1 MSNVA
6 FIVMDFFFW
15 GASWVFFTTM
25 LALGVV
31 GAAFS
36 RKQKLGFTLLGVLIF
51 YFVAKLG
58 LDYAMFGEIFGAERH
73 FIYFQERKPFC
84 LISSISK

>member
-1 MSNVA
+1 MMSNVVLG
-6 FIVMDFFFW
+6 IIDFFFW
-15 GASWVFFTTM
+15 GASWAVLTTM

-36 RKQKLGFTLLGVLIF
+36 RKQKLGFAFLGVLIF
-51 YFVAKLG
+51 YSIAKFG

-73 FIYFQERKPFC
+73 FIYFQERKPF
-84 LISSISK
+84 

>member
-1 MSNVA
+1 MMSNVVLG
-6 FIVMDFFFW
+6 IIDFFFW
-15 GASWVFFTTM
+15 GASWAVLTTM

-36 RKQKLGFTLLGVLIF
+36 RKQKLGFAFLGILIF
-51 YFVAKLG
+51 YSIAKFG

-73 FIYFQERKPFC
+73 FIYFQERKPFD
-84 LISSISK
+84 

>member
-1 MSNVA
+1 MMSNVA
-6 FIVMDFFFW
+6 FFIMDFFFW
-15 GASWVFFTTM
+15 GASWAVLTTM

-36 RKQKLGFTLLGVLIF
+36 RKQKLGFAFLGILIF
-51 YFVAKLG
+51 YSIAKFG

-73 FIYFQERKPFC
+73 FIYFQERKPFD
-84 LISSISK
+84 

>member
-1 MSNVA
+1 MMSNVVLG
-6 FIVMDFFFW
+6 IIDFFFW
-15 GASWVFFTTM
+15 GASWAVLTTM

-36 RKQKLGFTLLGVLIF
+36 CKQKLGFAFLGILIF
-51 YFVAKLG
+51 YFIAKLG

-73 FIYFQERKPFC
+73 FIYFQERKPF
-84 LISSISK
+84 

>member
-1 MSNVA
+1 MMLNVA
-6 FIVMDFFFW
+6 FVIMDFFFW
-15 GASWVFFTTM
+15 GASWVFLTTM

-36 RKQKLGFTLLGVLIF
+36 RKQKLGFALLGILIF
-51 YFVAKLG
+51 YFIAKLG

-73 FIYFQERKPFC
+73 FIYFQERKPFD
-84 LISSISK
+84 

>member
-1 MSNVA
+1 MMSNVVLG
-6 FIVMDFFFW
+6 IIDFFFW
-15 GASWVFFTTM
+15 GASWAFLTTM

-36 RKQKLGFTLLGVLIF
+36 RKEKLGFTLLGVLIF
-51 YFVAKLG
+51 YFIAKLG

-73 FIYFQERKPFC
+73 FIYFQERKPF
-84 LISSISK
+84 

>member
-6 FIVMDFFFW
+6 LFIIDFFFW
-15 GASWVFFTTM
+15 GASWVFLTTI

-36 RKQKLGFTLLGVLIF
+36 NKKILCYTLLGVLMF
-51 YFVAKLG
+51 YFVAKFG
-58 LDYAMFGEIFGAERH
+58 LDYAMFGEMFGAER
-73 FIYFQERKPFC
+73 YFLHSQERKPFD
-84 LISSISK
+84 

>member
-1 MSNVA
+1 MMSNVVLD
-6 FIVMDFFFW
+6 IIDFFFW
-15 GASWVFFTTM
+15 GESWAVLTTM

-36 RKQKLGFTLLGVLIF
+36 RKQKLGFAFLGILIF
-51 YFVAKLG
+51 YFIAKLG

-73 FIYFQERKPFC
+73 FIYFQERKPF
-84 LISSISK
+84 

>member
-1 MSNVA
+1 MMSNVVLG
-6 FIVMDFFFW
+6 IIDFFFW
-15 GASWVFFTTM
+15 GASWAVLTTM

-36 RKQKLGFTLLGVLIF
+36 RKQELGFAFLGILIF
-51 YFVAKLG
+51 YFIAKLG

-73 FIYFQERKPFC
+73 FIYFQERKPF
-84 LISSISK
+84 

>member
-1 MSNVA
+1 MMSNVVLG
-6 FIVMDFFFW
+6 IIDFFFW
-15 GASWVFFTTM
+15 GASWVFLTAM

-36 RKQKLGFTLLGVLIF
+36 KNKVLCYTLLGVLMF

-58 LDYAMFGEIFGAERH
+58 LDYAMFGEMFGAER
-73 FIYFQERKPFC
+73 YFMHSLGRG
-84 LISSISK
+84 LR

>member
-6 FIVMDFFFW
+6 FVIMDFFFW
-15 GASWVFFTTM
+15 GASWVFFTAM

-58 LDYAMFGEIFGAERH
+58 LDMLCLVRYLVLKDILYTSKRGNH
-73 FIYFQERKPFC
+73 FV
-84 LISSISK
+84 

>member
-1 MSNVA
+1 MMSNV
-6 FIVMDFFFW
+6 VLGVVDFFFW

-36 RKQKLGFTLLGVLIF
+36 RKEKLGFTLLGVLIF
-51 YFVAKLG
+51 YSIAKFG
-58 LDYAMFGEIFGAERH
+58 LDYAMFGEIFGAETH
-73 FIYFQERKPFC
+73 FIYFQERKPF
-84 LISSISK
+84 

>member
-1 MSNVA
+1 MMSNVVLG
-6 FIVMDFFFW
+6 IIDFFFW
-15 GASWVFFTTM
+15 GASWAVLTTM

-36 RKQKLGFTLLGVLIF
+36 RKQKLGFAFLGILIF
-51 YFVAKLG
+51 YFIAKLG

-73 FIYFQERKPFC
+73 FIYFQDRKPF
-84 LISSISK
+84 

>member
-1 MSNVA
+1 MMSNVA
-6 FIVMDFFFW
+6 LFIIDFFFW
-15 GASWVFFTTM
+15 GVSWVFLTAM

-36 RKQKLGFTLLGVLIF
+36 NKKTLCYTLLGVLMF

-58 LDYAMFGEIFGAERH
+58 LDYAMFGEMFGAER
-73 FIYFQERKPFC
+73 YFMHSLGRG
-84 LISSISK
+84 LR

>member
-36 RKQKLGFTLLGVLIF
+36 RKQKLGFVFLGILIF
-51 YFVAKLG
+51 YFIAKLD
-58 LDYAMFGEIFGAERH
+58 LDYAMFGEIFGAETH
-73 FIYFQERKPFC
+73 FIYFQERKPF
-84 LISSISK
+84 

>member
-1 MSNVA
+1 MMSNVA
-6 FIVMDFFFW
+6 FVIMDFFFW
-15 GASWVFFTTM
+15 GASWVFLTTM

-36 RKQKLGFTLLGVLIF
+36 NKKTLCYTLLGVLMF

-73 FIYFQERKPFC
+73 FIYFQERKPF
-84 LISSISK
+84 

>member
-6 FIVMDFFFW
+6 FFVVDFFFW
-15 GASWVFFTTM
+15 GASWVFLTTM

-31 GAAFS
+31 GAAYIQ
-36 RKQKLGFTLLGVLIF
+36 RKGLFYTLLVILVV
-51 YFVAKLG
+51 YFVAKFG

-73 FIYFQERKPFC
+73 FIYFQERKPFD
-84 LISSISK
+84 

>member
-1 MSNVA
+1 MSNVVLG
-6 FIVMDFFFW
+6 IIDFFFW
-15 GASWVFFTTM
+15 GASWAVLTTM

-36 RKQKLGFTLLGVLIF
+36 RKQKLGFAFLGILIF
-51 YFVAKLG
+51 YSIAKFG

-73 FIYFQERKPFC
+73 FIYFQERKPFD
-84 LISSISK
+84 

>member
-6 FIVMDFFFW
+6 FVIMDFFFW
-15 GASWVFFTTM
+15 GASWAFLTTM
-25 LALGVV
+25 LTLGVV
-31 GAAFS
+31 GAMFS
-36 RKQKLGFTLLGVLIF
+36 RKEKLSLTLLGVLMF

-73 FIYFQERKPFC
+73 FIYFQERKPFD
-84 LISSISK
+84 